1 MIFLCFYDNF
11 LFFTNNIIE
20 NYRKDDKAMNN
31 FTGGLITG
39 AVLGA
44 IVGML
49 ADPIK
54 DKKHKQMTKAKNE
67 MFKTVG
73 AAIDNIMDMF

>member
-1 MIFLCFYDNF
+1 MKGRDN
-11 LFFTNNIIE
+11 
-20 NYRKDDKAMNN
+20 MNS
-31 FTGGLITG
+31 FAGGLITG
-39 AVLGA
+39 AVIGA
-44 IVGML
+44 TIGIL

>member
-1 MIFLCFYDNF
+1 M
-11 LFFTNNIIE
+11 
-20 NYRKDDKAMNN
+20 KG
-31 FTGGLITG
+31 FTGGLLTG

-44 IVGML
+44 AVGIL

-73 AAIDNIMDMF
+73 EAIDSIMDVF